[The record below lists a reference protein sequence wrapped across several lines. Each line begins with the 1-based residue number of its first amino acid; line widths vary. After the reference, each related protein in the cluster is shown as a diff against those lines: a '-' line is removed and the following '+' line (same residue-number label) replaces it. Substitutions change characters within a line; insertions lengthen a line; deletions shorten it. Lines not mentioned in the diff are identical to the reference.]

1 MPVEKIEN
9 SEIST
14 PVEKSLNSLME
25 NNYLFDKSF
34 KKQVN
39 KEPNYQDFIKPIGN
53 MNAPKPVNFNIP
65 QQPEQEDNIPEILKE
80 TDGEDDNEQNPIFAN
95 TNPQMFPQGFSKG
108 LPQGFPQGL
117 PQGLQG
123 LQGLPQGLQGFPQQG
138 FPQGFSQPQIKGV
151 PQGIPQGVPQNN
163 LPEAFKTPMPFAFMN
178 NTNGM
183 MSQGFPGSMQ
193 MGGAFGQNPFS
204 GVNREDLPEFL
215 QSILDDTPEYLRY

>member
-39 KEPNYQDFIKPIGN
+39 KEPNYQDFIKPVGN

-65 QQPEQEDNIPEILKE
+65 QQQDDNIPEILKE
-80 TDGEDDNEQNPIFAN
+80 SDGEADDEQNPIFAN

-108 LPQGFPQGL
+108 LPQGFPQGFPQGL
-117 PQGLQG
+117 PQGFPQG
-123 LQGLPQGLQGFPQQG
+123 YPQGLPQGLQGFPQ
-138 FPQGFSQPQIKGV
+138 SQIKGA
-151 PQGIPQGVPQNN
+151 GIPQGLPQNN

-178 NTNGM
+178 NANGM
-183 MSQGFPGSMQ
+183 IPQGFPGSMP
-193 MGGAFGQNPFS
+193 MGGGFGQNPFS

-215 QSILDDTPEYLRY
+215 QSILDDTPEYLRF